1 MISVIYKYQ
10 NNHYYNFCFIGK
22 RMLYLT
28 VFNLTMFRALF
39 EHFGALF
46 SSFWGRGKVKIL
58 FWSLLIQINIFCF
71 LICPEFL
78 TIQLGRVCGGVGVP
92 TDYLVAPV
100 LNWTGLGC
108 DNKNI
113 VGKWKDFNLHHL
125 QTSSDIQGLSNG
137 HFYGPWQSEIGN
149 IANPPLRDFFKN
161 LIHRFF
167 VMFYS
172 MQLKVTTRKTLSIN
186 QK

>member
-1 MISVIYKYQ
+1 MIFTLHQ
-10 NNHYYNFCFIGK
+10 
-22 RMLYLT
+22 
-28 VFNLTMFRALF
+28 
-39 EHFGALF
+39 
-46 SSFWGRGKVKIL
+46 
-58 FWSLLIQINIFCF
+58 
-71 LICPEFL
+71 L
-78 TIQLGRVCGGVGVP
+78 TIEVGVMWYLQLRP
-92 TDYLVAPV
+92 CIPALWTDCIMCLRFVFSVHRAGVATPYIWQV
-100 LNWTGLGC
+100 GRIGPPARRPYQPQTSGY
-108 DNKNI
+108 KNI
-113 VGKWKDFNLHHL
+113 VDILTDFNLHHL